1 MASLKEIR
9 NRIRSVISTQQITK
23 AMKMVA
29 AAKLRRAQDRILRMR
44 PYAQSLKG
52 ILQNLSANLDASQI
66 QSPYLEAR
74 PVERVLL
81 IVVTSDRG
89 LCGAFNNNL
98 AKAAQQAIHQ
108 QYEAQHQAGKLDL
121 LCIGKKGYEYFERRG
136 YKVVHPEHTDLFTRL
151 DFEQVLTVGE
161 QLLSWYE
168 QGVYDRIDIFY
179 NEFKNVATQI
189 PRQEQLL
196 PASADMPEDTAQT
209 EASMEYILEPSAEA
223 IVKDLIPKIIKI
235 QFYKALLE
243 SNAAEQ
249 GARMMAMDKA
259 TENAGEL
266 LRELRLTYNRTRQAV
281 ITKEIIEI
289 VSGASALEEA

>member
-66 QSPYLEAR
+66 QSPYLEER

-81 IVVTSDRG
+81 IVLTSDRG

-98 AKAAQQAIHQ
+98 AKVAQQAIHQ
-108 QYEAQHQAGKLDL
+108 QYEVQYQAGKLDL
-121 LCIGKKGYEYFERRG
+121 LCIGKKGYEYFVRRG
-136 YKVVHPEHTDLFTRL
+136 YSVVHPEYVDLFTRL
-151 DFEQVLTVGE
+151 DFDHVLTVAE
-161 QLLSWYE
+161 QLLSWYA
-168 QGVYDRIDIFY
+168 QGTYDRIDVFY

-196 PASADMPEDTAQT
+196 PASADMADNTAQAGT
-209 EASMEYILEPSAEA
+209 SMEYILEPSAEA
-223 IVKDLIPKIIKI
+223 IVTDLIPKIIKV
-235 QFYKALLE
+235 QFFKALLE

-266 LRELRLTYNRTRQAV
+266 LRTLRLTYNRTRQAV

-289 VSGASALEEA
+289 VSGARALEEA